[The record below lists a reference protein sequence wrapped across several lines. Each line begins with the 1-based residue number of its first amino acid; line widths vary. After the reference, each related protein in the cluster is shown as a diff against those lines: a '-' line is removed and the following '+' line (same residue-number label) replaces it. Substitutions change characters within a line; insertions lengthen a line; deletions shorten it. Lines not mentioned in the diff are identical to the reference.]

1 MSTHS
6 VQNPNPLIITK
17 RHIVAVSITTLMLS
31 LFTGVVGYQSGRKL
45 HTGTGAESSV
55 ASLLPKVEEQAS
67 LEELLMEIEQSKHIR
82 ADSDYQFVY
91 ELQKNTP
98 ISIPE
103 EPTAVKTETV
113 VESDPTALEIPEVV
127 ANPLPTSGWAIQVG
141 SYPSIEEAQAE
152 VVTWSERGQKPYVVT
167 ASVDGEVWYRVRLA
181 GLSDKAQASA
191 LQKTLQEQM
200 NEFDYLVVH
209 AP

>member
-45 HTGTGAESSV
+45 HTGSENAS
-55 ASLLPKVEEQAS
+55 ASLLPNVEEQAS

-103 EPTAVKTETV
+103 KPTTIQTETV
-113 VESDPTALEIPEVV
+113 VESDPAALEVPEVV
-127 ANPLPTSGWAIQVG
+127 QNPLPTSGWAIQVG
-141 SYPSIEEAQAE
+141 SYPSVEEAQAE
-152 VVTWSERGQKPYVVT
+152 VVVWSERGQKPYVVT
-167 ASVDGEVWYRVRLA
+167 ASVDGEVWYRVRLS
-181 GLSDKAQASA
+181 GLSDKAQAAA